1 MEPHEC
7 ATRQAEVRF
16 EVPPDGVQPTLSP
29 EDVTCSV
36 EGAAAAATTASAA
49 TAATSATAAAAT
61 SATDRTTDGTTAA
74 MSRSRGTSLKR
85 QFYQMGQVHGDIM
98 SFGSLEDFFRER
110 GNTID
115 HAGWSLHHLR
125 QKFQAMDIEDLYDKY
140 CAQMRQSLVGV
151 MCVLGILYGISLI
164 VLFFLY
170 EQEAPQGW
178 HRAITL
184 FVTTLVFVCLAV
196 CSYSDTIFHRFSRLI
211 SVLVWLNLLLFLYL
225 LVSFHTLY
233 LPANE
238 VGLVILVVVAV
249 YTTLPLPRLYAV
261 TAGVLTCLPHVV
273 VLGVLSQANSTDT
286 LFQVLANVVL
296 FIGVNVVGM
305 YHIQLLDIAQRRKFL
320 DTRSCIESRVKL
332 EHQQAQQERLLLSV
346 LPAHLAAEMKTEMME
361 RVRDPTQTRTQ
372 GAGMQKNST
381 THFHNLYVK
390 RHKNVSILYADI
402 VGFTALASECS
413 PAELVKT
420 LNELFGRFDSLA
432 EQYDCMRIKI
442 LGDCYYCVS
451 GLPISRP
458 THACNCVEMG
468 LCMCEAI
475 KTVKEATG
483 VNVNMRVGV
492 HTGNV
497 LCGVLGLKK
506 WQYDVWSHDVNLA
519 NHMESCGEPGR
530 VHITQAT
537 LDNLNGKYD
546 VEPAHGQQR
555 SDYLSEQNIE
565 TFFIVDPKSRKEDI
579 LDSENNVQ
587 EGRGRP
593 SKKIAHYLESWGA
606 DKPFANLEKVQ
617 LPKTVG
623 VTGIY
628 AVNSC
633 LFPFTPLDHSTR
645 MKKQSVVYDRRVNER
660 MLQAIESINTEK
672 PWSRSDDFHRGTM
685 FFRKA
690 SFEKK
695 FACSRDPSF
704 KYYMACVVLTFLVIL
719 ICELLTQPRGI
730 LMLVAFSVAF
740 MVLLF
745 VLFIGM
751 AEQVKCVRKLA
762 IGWLA
767 KLVTRRSWMRMILS
781 FLTMA
786 VLYTVSVISVSVCE
800 TQPGSLTVS
809 TVYDYESALSVS
821 DGTGNL
827 TDTGQ
832 FACKAPAYLA
842 RSCLLAMLG
851 CVMFLQLGYCIKLLM
866 MLIGFGA
873 YCLIF
878 NYTHAVV
885 FDNWDNAVYVSQGVI
900 GNIAHIPLRVM
911 ATVELLLMLFT
922 LFLVTRQNE
931 YLSRQGFLWQMKFK
945 VEREEVETMESLNKV
960 LLENML
966 PAHVAQHFMK
976 QRMKS
981 DELYHQFYN
990 VVAVMFASIPNF
1002 KEFYTE
1008 SDVNNEGLEC
1018 LRLLNE
1024 IIADFDE
1031 LLSKPKYCCIE
1042 KIKTIGS
1049 TYMAAAGLQQHESSG
1064 TSKQSLYYV
1073 GVLTEFAMALQD
1085 KLEYLN
1091 GQAFND
1097 FKLRIGINH
1106 GSVVAGVIGA
1116 QKPQYDIW
1124 GNTVNVASR
1133 MDTTGLIGEIQVTEP
1148 TAMVLMEFGY
1158 FCESRG
1164 YVSVKGKGKLKTY
1177 LVKRVTRS
1185 ISQSTNLSSAYS

>member
-1 MEPHEC
+1 
-7 ATRQAEVRF
+7 
-16 EVPPDGVQPTLSP
+16 
-29 EDVTCSV
+29 
-36 EGAAAAATTASAA
+36 
-49 TAATSATAAAAT
+49 
-61 SATDRTTDGTTAA
+61 
-74 MSRSRGTSLKR
+74 MSRSRGTSLRR
-85 QFYQMGQVHGDIM
+85 QFYQMGQVRGDII

-110 GNTID
+110 GNTMN
-115 HAGWSLHHLR
+115 HAGWSLHHLQ
-125 QKFQAMDIEDLYDKY
+125 QKFHAMGIEDLYDKY
-140 CAQMRQSLVGV
+140 CAQMRQSLVCV

-170 EQEAPQGW
+170 EQEAGEGW

-184 FVTTLVFVCLAV
+184 FSTTFVFICLAI
-196 CSYSDTIFHRFSRLI
+196 CSYTDIIFLKFSRVI
-211 SVLVWLNLLLFLYL
+211 SGVIWVNLLLFIYL
-225 LVSFHTLY
+225 LVSFHKIYQPT
-233 LPANE
+233 NE

-261 TAGVLTCLPHVV
+261 LAGILTCLPHIV
-273 VLGVLSQANSTDT
+273 VLSVVSEAQLSDT
-286 LFQVLANVVL
+286 IYQVLANVVL
-296 FIGVNVVGM
+296 FIGVNVVGV
-305 YHIQLLDIAQRRKFL
+305 YHMQLLDISQRRTFL

-361 RVRDPTQTRTQ
+361 RVRDPTQSRVPAP
-372 GAGMQKNST
+372 GVQKNST

-420 LNELFGRFDSLA
+420 LNELFGRFDGLA
-432 EQYDCMRIKI
+432 EQFDCMRIKI

-475 KTVKEATG
+475 KTVRRATG

-530 VHITQAT
+530 VHITQQT
-537 LDNLNGKYD
+537 LDNLNGKYE

-565 TFFIVDPKSRKEDI
+565 TFFIVDPHKNRSNVL

-587 EGRGRP
+587 ETRGR
-593 SKKIAHYLESWGA
+593 STKKIAHYLESWGA
-606 DKPFANLEKVQ
+606 DKPFANKDAEPLIKS
-617 LPKTVG
+617 VG

-628 AVNSC
+628 AVNCC
-633 LFPFTPLDHSTR
+633 LFPFSVLDHNTK
-645 MKKQSVVYDRRVNER
+645 MQKQSAVFDRRVKER
-660 MLQAIESINTEK
+660 MLQAIEAINAEK

-695 FACSRDPSF
+695 FACMRDPSF
-704 KYYMACVVLTFLVIL
+704 KYHMACVFLTFVFIL
-719 ICELLTQPRGI
+719 LSQLLTQPRTI
-730 LMLVAFSVAF
+730 LMLAAFSVAC
-740 MVLLF
+740 MVLVF

-751 AEQVKCVRKLA
+751 AEQLRCLRKLA
-762 IGWLA
+762 FGWLA
-767 KLVTRRSWMRMILS
+767 KLVTRKSWMRMILT
-781 FLTMA
+781 FLAMA
-786 VLYTVSVISVSVCE
+786 VLYTVSIISVSVCDPE
-800 TQPGSLTVS
+800 P
-809 TVYDYESALSVS
+809 
-821 DGTGNL
+821 GNL
-827 TDTGQ
+827 VVPSKYDSSNFNLLNNNRSINSTDNLNL
-832 FACKAPAYLA
+832 CKAPAYLA
-842 RSCLLAMLG
+842 RSCLLALLG
-851 CVMFLQLGYCIKLLM
+851 CVMFLQLGYCIKLLL
-866 MLIGFGA
+866 MLVGFGS
-873 YCLIF
+873 YILVF
-878 NYTHAVV
+878 NSTHAAV
-885 FDNWDNAVYVSQGVI
+885 FDNWDHAVYTAYGLNGFV
-900 GNIAHIPLRVM
+900 PLRIM
-911 ATVELLLMLFT
+911 ATVELLLMVFT
-922 LFLVTRQNE
+922 LFLVARQNE

-966 PAHVAQHFMK
+966 PAHVAEHFMK

-1133 MDTTGLIGEIQVTEP
+1133 MDTTGVIGEIQVTEA
-1148 TAMVLMEFGY
+1148 TATVLMDFGY

-1164 YVSVKGKGKLKTY
+1164 FVTVKGKGKLKTY